1 MRKHEVIV
9 LAIVPFV
16 GIYIY
21 KVINA
26 VRRHSGKQFP
36 AISDMQPDPLFQT
49 CLGEPFEN
57 EVFEFVIQFKGVEN
71 AAFRKGR
78 CKADCGIAGESAEF
92 EYMGSPAH
100 KHCQT
105 EQLALYGAGQHTGV
119 IGPYVGLLFQP
130 GEGFG
135 GSCTMVRSISVDF
148 FHINFY
154 QIQAGFPVS
163 IRQFRQHNGYFLPIY

>member
-26 VRRHSGKQFP
+26 VGRHSGKQFP
-36 AISDMQPDPLFQT
+36 AISYVQPDPVGHSGPFK
-49 CLGEPFEN
+49 PFEN
-57 EVFEFVIQFKGVEN
+57 EVFEFVIQFEGVEN

-78 CKADCGIAGESAEF
+78 CKTDCGVAGEGAEF
-92 EYMGSPAH
+92 EYMGGPAH

-105 EQLALYGAGQHTGV
+105 EQLSLNGAGQHTGV

-135 GSCTMVRSISVDF
+135 GS
-148 FHINFY
+148 
-154 QIQAGFPVS
+154 
-163 IRQFRQHNGYFLPIY
+163 